1 MTEKLLLGLIL
12 IAFLALG
19 IVYTLNTP
27 VFEASDELWHYP
39 MIQHL
44 ANGNP
49 LPEQVF
55 DPQAA
60 GPWKQEASQP
70 PLYYYLGA
78 ALTFWI
84 DTTDM
89 GSVRWLNPH
98 VDNGVITLD
107 GNTNLIIHNQEDSPW
122 QGTLLAVRII
132 RLFSVL
138 LGATTVLLTY
148 HIARLSVPGRPEI
161 ALASAGV
168 TAFTPMFIFISAAV
182 NNDNLIILLA
192 SLSILLMIRIMKD
205 EDQNSR
211 VTYIKL
217 ILLGVII
224 GLGTLSKITAIGLLP
239 LALGTLWLNSWQ
251 SLPNES
257 KSKPVFLFR
266 TSFSSGYRFLLVLIP
281 VILVAGWW
289 FYRNLVLYG
298 DWSGWNAFIAVLGQ
312 RAHPASLAQLWD
324 ERWGFML
331 SYWGLFGGL
340 NVSMPDWIYRVLNS
354 IVIVSVL
361 GFLLYFWTLVK
372 RFTGSEGWR
381 RRNFWELVSDG
392 LSFTVHNFGLI
403 LCLIW
408 SAAVVVGLIRW
419 ANITWSSQGRLVF
432 SAISALSTLLV
443 IGLAGWLPQRISSI
457 VLTVFVSFMLVIAI
471 LAPVLWISPAYEPPE
486 KLIASAYK
494 EVNADFDQRLRLL
507 GYEVNS
513 TLIQPGDT
521 VEVMLA
527 WETLSEMDRDWS
539 VFVHL
544 QDPVLERPV
553 AQRDMFLGQGLL
565 STQLLTPGQQVLNR
579 YHLQVPETA
588 IAPVE
593 LSLKVGLYDYLSGE
607 RLVLEDGEDSLT
619 LASLNLEPI
628 KGAVT
633 NPLNINFENELNL
646 VGFNIEPR
654 KLGRSDMAD
663 LTLFWRPLRKLET
676 DYTFFAQ
683 VVDSDTT
690 RWASQDLQQPTR
702 SWTAGD
708 LEVLELQLQMSEET
722 PAGLYP
728 IIVGVYT
735 RTEEGAFDR
744 LQTVTSEG
752 RLTDDFLALTHIRI
766 E

>member
-1 MTEKLLLGLIL
+1 
-12 IAFLALG
+12 
-19 IVYTLNTP
+19 
-27 VFEASDELWHYP
+27 
-39 MIQHL
+39 
-44 ANGNP
+44 
-49 LPEQVF
+49 
-55 DPQAA
+55 
-60 GPWKQEASQP
+60 
-70 PLYYYLGA
+70 
-78 ALTFWI
+78 
-84 DTTDM
+84 
-89 GSVRWLNPH
+89 
-98 VDNGVITLD
+98 
-107 GNTNLIIHNQEDSPW
+107 
-122 QGTLLAVRII
+122 
-132 RLFSVL
+132 
-138 LGATTVLLTY
+138 
-148 HIARLSVPGRPEI
+148 
-161 ALASAGV
+161 
-168 TAFTPMFIFISAAV
+168 
-182 NNDNLIILLA
+182 
-192 SLSILLMIRIMKD
+192 
-205 EDQNSR
+205 
-211 VTYIKL
+211 
-217 ILLGVII
+217 
-224 GLGTLSKITAIGLLP
+224 
-239 LALGTLWLNSWQ
+239 
-251 SLPNES
+251 
-257 KSKPVFLFR
+257 
-266 TSFSSGYRFLLVLIP
+266 
-281 VILVAGWW
+281 
-289 FYRNLVLYG
+289 
-298 DWSGWNAFIAVLGQ
+298 
-312 RAHPASLAQLWD
+312 
-324 ERWGFML
+324 
-331 SYWGLFGGL
+331 
-340 NVSMPDWIYRVLNS
+340 
-354 IVIVSVL
+354 
-361 GFLLYFWTLVK
+361 
-372 RFTGSEGWR
+372 
-381 RRNFWELVSDG
+381 
-392 LSFTVHNFGLI
+392 
-403 LCLIW
+403 
-408 SAAVVVGLIRW
+408 
-419 ANITWSSQGRLVF
+419 
-432 SAISALSTLLV
+432 
-443 IGLAGWLPQRISSI
+443 
-457 VLTVFVSFMLVIAI
+457 MLVIAI

-628 KGAVT
+628 KGAVS

-708 LEVLELQLQMSEET
+708 LEVLELQLQLSEET

-728 IIVGVYT
+728 VIVGVYT

>member
-12 IAFLALG
+12 IVFLALG
-19 IVYTLNTP
+19 IIYALNTP

-39 MIQHL
+39 I
-44 ANGNP
+44 
-49 LPEQVF
+49 PEQVF

-224 GLGTLSKITAIGLLP
+224 GLGALSKITAIGLLP

-266 TSFSSGYRFLLVLIP
+266 TSFSSGYRFFLVLIP
-281 VILVAGWW
+281 VILIAGWW

-403 LCLIW
+403 LCMIW